1 MERKQ
6 IENEKLR
13 LMVFKSA
20 LELGKKV
27 DEHLLEL
34 YNLDK
39 DKYTFLLPIKESFFN
54 DGHLKVEIGE
64 TVRGKEVFALT
75 DIGNYSLEYEMHGF
89 MNHTSPNDLMI
100 QLKDGIGACNSH
112 ADKIN
117 VVMPYLYAGRQHRR
131 NTRENLMCGQMLHEL
146 DMNQHIKSI
155 ITFDAHDQG
164 VEHAL
169 HNTEFDNFY
178 PTNTILKYL
187 INDIEIKDLK
197 NIVFVAPD
205 NGATGR
211 RNVYL
216 NSFQSSHINREAG
229 SFYKQRDYNNLVG
242 GKYLVIS
249 HDYCGNENL
258 EGKTAIISDDMIA
271 SGGSMFDVIDELK
284 KRKVNKI
291 YIVVT
296 FALFTKGI
304 EEFDKYYKN
313 NMFDGIYTTNLTYIP
328 ECYKNKEW
336 LHVCDCS
343 ETLAQIIYNIHNDL
357 SISNILRDKS
367 EPIKLLEK
375 KFEGEE

>member
-27 DEHLLEL
+27 DEHLLDL

-89 MNHTSPNDLMI
+89 TNHTSPNDLMI

-178 PTNTILKYL
+178 PTNTILNYL
-187 INDIEIKDLK
+187 INDIDIKDLK

-216 NSFQSSHINREAG
+216 NSFQSSYINREAG

-242 GKYLVIS
+242 GKYPVIS

-284 KRKVNKI
+284 KRRVNKI

-304 EEFDKYYKN
+304 EDFDKYYKN

-328 ECYKNKEW
+328 ESYKNKEW

-343 ETLAQIIYNIHNDL
+343 QTLAQIIYNIHNDL